1 MRGGVPGIA
10 TDIGSL
16 ERNDMPPHEGLAP
29 LAPRRPPERYPDRY
43 RVGIHYAAALV
54 TGRRDLG
61 FAERVPRT
69 ATPPVRAEVK
79 HRGTCGWTS
88 TLGQW
93 LPRLINRTAHYA
105 LTAAAA
111 KGARTVT
118 AEHLEHAVAELRL

>member
-79 HRGTCGWTS
+79 HRGTCGWPNFDG
-88 TLGQW
+88 LG
-93 LPRLINRTAHYA
+93 TAP
-105 LTAAAA
+105 LLNQQI
-111 KGARTVT
+111 RDFFVT
-118 AEHLEHAVAELRL
+118 IVH